1 MMKLHS
7 KVAVRVCL
15 AATFIPAAAAAQSV
29 TTYHNS
35 IQRHGAYVVP
45 GLTAATAASMH
56 MDTAFAPSFTGN
68 VYAQPL
74 YWQPSGSDGRI
85 IVATENNK
93 VLALNANTGA
103 TIWKTQLPAPA
114 HSSALQC
121 GNINPEGITG
131 TPVIDS
137 ASGLIYLDAVTGNTP
152 STVRH
157 RVYALSAATGAVQP
171 GWPLDVQ
178 AALAARGVSFD
189 STDQGERSALL
200 FLGGAVYVTFG
211 GRSGDCG
218 GYHGTVVQVTPG
230 TRPTVAGVWQ
240 TGAVHG
246 GIWSQGGPA
255 SDGRFIYATTGN
267 TSGTS
272 TWMDGEAIIRLKSGL
287 AHSTKTADYFT
298 PSNWQTLD
306 NDDADLGGTE
316 AFPIVVPA
324 QSGPA
329 APRLIAF
336 GKDGNAYLV
345 NRANLGGIGA
355 ALAVTQASRS
365 EIITAPAVYNTSTAA
380 MVVFRNGDGLNC
392 RGSSLSMLTI
402 TSSATPLTEAWCA
415 GLNGAG
421 APIITTTNG
430 SANPLVWITGAEGD
444 NLLHGFDAMTG
455 SVVFNGGG
463 QGMTG
468 LRHFQTILAAN
479 HHLYVGADNKVWAF
493 TFTN

>member
-1 MMKLHS
+1 MKLHR
-7 KVAVRVCL
+7 KVAVRLCL
-15 AATFIPAAAAAQSV
+15 AATIMPAAAFAQSV

-35 IQRHGAYVVP
+35 IERHGAYVVP

-74 YWQPSGSDGRI
+74 YWKQSGAIGRI
-85 IVATENNK
+85 IVATESNK

-103 TIWKTQLPAPA
+103 TVWKTQLPPPAP
-114 HSSALQC
+114 HSALQC

-131 TPVIDS
+131 TPVIDPG
-137 ASGLIYLDAVTGNTP
+137 SGLIYLDAVTGTTP
-152 STVRH
+152 SNVRH

-178 AALAARGVSFD
+178 AALSARGVSFD

-200 FLGGAVYVTFG
+200 FLGGAVYITFG

-230 TRPTVAGVWQ
+230 SHPVVAGVWQ

-255 SDGRFIYATTGN
+255 SDGKSIFATTGN

-272 TWMDGEAIIRLKSGL
+272 TWMDGEAIIRLKPGL
-287 AHSTKTADYFT
+287 AHSTNTADYFT

-316 AFPIVVPA
+316 AFPIAVPS

-329 APRLIAF
+329 APQVIAL
-336 GKDGNAYLV
+336 GKDGNAYLAD
-345 NRANLGGIGA
+345 RTNLGGIGGQ
-355 ALAVTQASRS
+355 LAVTQVSHN
-365 EIITAPAVYNTSTAA
+365 EIITAPAVYNTAAAA
-380 MVVFRNGDGLNC
+380 MVVFRNANGLKC
-392 RGSSLSMLTI
+392 GGSSLSMLNI
-402 TSSATPLTEAWCA
+402 TTGASPITEAWCA

-421 APIITTTNG
+421 APIVTTTNG
-430 SANPLVWITGAEGD
+430 GANPLVWITGAEGD

-455 SVVFNGGG
+455 SVVFAGGG
-463 QGMTG
+463 QSMTG
-468 LRHFQTILAAN
+468 LHHFQTILAAN